1 VRPRGRRR
9 SQSRHRPL
17 RAFQE
22 SRMRRLQTKQYEAW
36 RCRREQYLRESGR
49 HVDLIREGY
58 ASADD
63 ATNWTVV
70 VGGRGGGPSQREL
83 GTRLFQVKP
92 RLDHRARCK
101 ETSAPATCD
110 QCAGGPR

>member
-1 VRPRGRRR
+1 
-9 SQSRHRPL
+9 
-17 RAFQE
+17 
-22 SRMRRLQTKQYEAW
+22 MRRLQTKQYEAW
-36 RCRREQYLRESGR
+36 RRRREQHLRESGR

-70 VGGRGGGPSQREL
+70 VGGRGRGPMQREQ

-92 RLDHRARCK
+92 SLDHQARCK
-101 ETSAPATCD
+101 ESTAPATCNH
-110 QCAGGPR
+110 CAGGPR

>member
-1 VRPRGRRR
+1 
-9 SQSRHRPL
+9 
-17 RAFQE
+17 
-22 SRMRRLQTKQYEAW
+22 MRRLQTKQYEAW

-70 VGGRGGGPSQREL
+70 IGGRGRGPLQGEP

-92 RLDHRARCK
+92 SRDHRARCK
-101 ETSAPATCD
+101 ESSAPATCD
-110 QCAGGPR
+110 QYAGEPR

>member
-1 VRPRGRRR
+1 
-9 SQSRHRPL
+9 
-17 RAFQE
+17 
-22 SRMRRLQTKQYEAW
+22 MRRLKTKQYVAW

-49 HVDLIREGY
+49 HVDLIKEGY

-63 ATNWTVV
+63 GTNWTVV
-70 VGGRGGGPSQREL
+70 VGGRGGRGPLQGEL

-92 RLDHRARCK
+92 SLDHRARCK
-101 ETSAPATCD
+101 ESSAPATYD

>member
-1 VRPRGRRR
+1 
-9 SQSRHRPL
+9 
-17 RAFQE
+17 
-22 SRMRRLQTKQYEAW
+22 MRRLQTKQCEAW

-70 VGGRGGGPSQREL
+70 VGGRGGGPLQREL
-83 GTRLFQVKP
+83 RARLFHVKLS
-92 RLDHRARCK
+92 LDHRARCK
-101 ETSAPATCD
+101 ESSAPATCD
-110 QCAGGPR
+110 QCTGGPR

>member
-1 VRPRGRRR
+1 MR
-9 SQSRHRPL
+9 S
-17 RAFQE
+17 
-22 SRMRRLQTKQYEAW
+22 LQTKQCEAW

-58 ASADD
+58 AAADE

-70 VGGRGGGPSQREL
+70 VGGRGGGCLQREL

-92 RLDHRARCK
+92 SLDHRARCK
-101 ETSAPATCD
+101 ESRAPATCD

>member
-1 VRPRGRRR
+1 
-9 SQSRHRPL
+9 
-17 RAFQE
+17 
-22 SRMRRLQTKQYEAW
+22 MRRLQTKQYETW
-36 RCRREQYLRESGR
+36 RRRREQYLRESGR

-63 ATNWTVV
+63 TTNWTVV
-70 VGGRGGGPSQREL
+70 VGGRGRGPLQGEQ

-92 RLDHRARCK
+92 SLDHRARRK
-101 ETSAPATCD
+101 ESSAPATCD